1 MKYPKLVRP
10 QDCTTPVTVTIF
22 TEGLT
27 EDGAPA
33 RASSMSLYCHRR
45 SSSKRTYDRRHAEV
59 TLTAVLY
66 FCADFCPDFP
76 EIPEGEVVLDGVRR
90 RIVSGKKA
98 RDPDGTVNYI
108 RLEVA

>member
-1 MKYPKLVRP
+1 
-10 QDCTTPVTVTIF
+10 
-22 TEGLT
+22 
-27 EDGAPA
+27 
-33 RASSMSLYCHRR
+33 MSLYCHRR